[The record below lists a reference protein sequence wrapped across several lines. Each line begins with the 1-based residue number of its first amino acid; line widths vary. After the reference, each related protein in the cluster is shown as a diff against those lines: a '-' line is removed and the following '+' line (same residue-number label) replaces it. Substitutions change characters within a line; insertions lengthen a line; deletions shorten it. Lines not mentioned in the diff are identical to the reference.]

1 MSYILQESTQQIV
14 RKTRRPVKVVYSV
27 TSGSPPLGFLLR
39 REQSCRRAEALLPPS
54 NHIRATHSQLCHS
67 ASLALK
73 MTWGCFGIVRTV
85 QDKVGKKPTDERPSE
100 LRRVYYI
107 SNFVAY
113 CRNLSF
119 MTVRDAS
126 IPFRMA
132 NTSIE
137 AIVEVTEQER
147 TLGELSRANL
157 QAARSLFESN
167 GFVAW
172 QCLWVRDERDFDR
185 DTLDVLRSL
194 PTGGDFIYVNT
205 RSLLP
210 REVIYNKVR
219 WLLSSDILF
228 AIPLTSG

>member
-1 MSYILQESTQQIV
+1 
-14 RKTRRPVKVVYSV
+14 
-27 TSGSPPLGFLLR
+27 
-39 REQSCRRAEALLPPS
+39 
-54 NHIRATHSQLCHS
+54 
-67 ASLALK
+67 
-73 MTWGCFGIVRTV
+73 
-85 QDKVGKKPTDERPSE
+85 
-100 LRRVYYI
+100 
-107 SNFVAY
+107 
-113 CRNLSF
+113 

-126 IPFRMA
+126 IPVRMA

-147 TLGELSRANL
+147 TLGELSKANL

-194 PTGGDFIYVNT
+194 PTEKDFIYVNT

-210 REVIYNKVR
+210 REIIYNKVR